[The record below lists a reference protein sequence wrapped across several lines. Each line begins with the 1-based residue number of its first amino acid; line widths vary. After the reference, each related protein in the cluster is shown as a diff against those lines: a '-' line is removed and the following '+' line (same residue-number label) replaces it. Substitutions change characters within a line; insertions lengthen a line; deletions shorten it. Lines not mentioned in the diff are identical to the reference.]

1 VSADRLPPYTV
12 TEAAARLGI
21 NRRTAYKLIED
32 GEFPVPTFRIGT
44 LVKVPRRPLD
54 ALVETGSAVTR

>member
-1 VSADRLPPYTV
+1 MAPYTV
-12 TEAAARLGI
+12 TEAAALLGI
-21 NRRTAYKLIED
+21 NRRTAYKLIEA

-54 ALVETGSAVTR
+54 ALIETGSAVVR